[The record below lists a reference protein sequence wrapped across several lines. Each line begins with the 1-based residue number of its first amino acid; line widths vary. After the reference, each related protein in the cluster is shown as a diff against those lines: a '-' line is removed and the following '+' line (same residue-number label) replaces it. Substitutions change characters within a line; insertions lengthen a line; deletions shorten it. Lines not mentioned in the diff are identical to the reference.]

1 MDVFN
6 LYAKLSLNTDDYEK
20 GVEKAKGG
28 ASSLMDVFSG
38 TLLGNVV
45 SDGLRTVANGIA
57 EIGKTAASMAVSI
70 GKASLDSYADYEQ
83 LVGGVETLYKDSAGI
98 IENYAKDAY
107 KNVGLS
113 ANDYMET
120 STSFAAALVSSLSG
134 DTEKA
139 AEMANTAI
147 SDMSD
152 NANKMGTNITSIQD
166 AYNGFAKQNYT
177 MLDNL
182 KLGYGGTQAEM
193 KRLIK
198 EAAAMKDT
206 QKELGVTVDA
216 TSMSYANIVQAIHV
230 VQANM
235 GIMGTTSKEAATTI
249 QGSTASMKSAWENLL
264 TGIADPEQDFQTLVD
279 NLVDSV
285 ITAGNNIIPRIK
297 EIVPTL
303 IDGLSEL
310 VTQLA
315 PYVSGVIMELE
326 PTIEEGLQ
334 SLFGGLSSV
343 ASELQ
348 PIVADVFSFFGDAI
362 ISGLTS
368 AIENSDFSFL
378 LDIFDNVKTAAE
390 EVVPVIEKIA
400 PALVTVGA
408 AVKGWQIGTE
418 IQKMVTAFDEA
429 KVAVSLFS
437 MGLSDTE
444 IAQGALNGTLK
455 ASEVLAGLLTGK
467 ISLMTL
473 AQAAAAKAQAVLNAV
488 MSANPIAIVITLIA
502 ALIGVFVT
510 LYATNED
517 FRNKVN
523 AAWNAVKE
531 TISGVVNAIGTFFTQ
546 TIPEAISN
554 VIEWFQQLPERI
566 SEFLLN
572 AIQSVADWAT
582 QTVEN
587 ARQAGS
593 NFINAVVEFFS
604 QLPYNLGVFLGT
616 ALANIVIWAAETA
629 ENARQAGSQFL
640 QNVVEFFTQLPGN
653 VLTFL
658 STTIQNVI
666 AWAGQMKSNAIDAAS
681 TFLNNVIEFFTQL
694 PGKVAEWFTRTVE
707 KAVEWA
713 GEMKD
718 KGVQA
723 AKDLLDAVVTGVS
736 ELPGKIFNL
745 GVNAAKSLLEGI
757 KSMGSWLKDQVGNFV
772 DGIVSGF
779 TGTVQTNGSHA
790 GGMDY
795 VPYNNYV
802 ANLHRGEMVLTAD
815 EAAAYR
821 KGEAN
826 TAGGMTINIDIN
838 GIQFEDVNSMAHALA
853 NQISYEL
860 QAQSNRKA
868 AVYA

>member
-28 ASSLMDVFSG
+28 ATSLMDVFSG

-45 SDGLRTVANGIA
+45 SDGLRTVTNGIA
-57 EIGKTAASMAVSI
+57 EIGRTAASMAVSI

-120 STSFAAALVSSLSG
+120 STSFAAALVSSLGG
-134 DTEKA
+134 DTNKA

-152 NANKMGTNITSIQD
+152 NANKMGTNMQSIQD

-182 KLGYGGTQAEM
+182 KIGYGGTQAEM

-198 EAAAMKDT
+198 EAAAMTDT
-206 QKELGVTVDA
+206 QKELGVTVDSN
-216 TSMSYANIVQAIHV
+216 SMSYANIVQAIHV

-264 TGIADPEQDFQTLVD
+264 TGIADPEQDFQALVD

-334 SLFGGLSSV
+334 ALFGGLSSV

-368 AIENSDFSFL
+368 AIESSDFSFL
-378 LDIFDNVKTAAE
+378 LDIFNNVKTAIENIANIIDSFKNNANAAWDAISAKIQ
-390 EVVPVIEKIA
+390 EVVAYVQPYVETAMQVIGQVVTQVITDLTPVIQSIGEAFSAAWSLVQTVWAWASAFFQAIFQSIVVIFTPFA
-400 PALVTVGA
+400 PIISGFFQGA
-408 AVKGWQIGTE
+408 WII
-418 IQKMVTAFDEA
+418 IQSIWN
-429 KVAVSLFS
+429 VAVSFFQTVFDLITGVFS
-437 MGLSDTE
+437 TIDAVLSGDF
-444 IAQGALNGTLK
+444 QGAWESIQGIF
-455 ASEVLAGLLTGK
+455 E
-467 ISLMTL
+467 
-473 AQAAAAKAQAVLNAV
+473 
-488 MSANPIAIVITLIA
+488 
-502 ALIGVFVT
+502 GVF
-510 LYATNED
+510 
-517 FRNKVN
+517 
-523 AAWNAVKE
+523 
-531 TISGVVNAIGTFFTQ
+531 G
-546 TIPEAISN
+546 
-554 VIEWFQQLPERI
+554 
-566 SEFLLN
+566 
-572 AIQSVADWAT
+572 
-582 QTVEN
+582 
-587 ARQAGS
+587 
-593 NFINAVVEFFS
+593 FFS
-604 QLPYNLGVFLGT
+604 TVG
-616 ALANIVIWAAETA
+616 
-629 ENARQAGSQFL
+629 
-640 QNVVEFFTQLPGN
+640 QNVVEG
-653 VLTFL
+653 
-658 STTIQNVI
+658 IKGGI
-666 AWAGQMKSNAIDAAS
+666 A
-681 TFLNNVIEFFTQL
+681 
-694 PGKVAEWFTRTVE
+694 
-707 KAVEWA
+707 AVW
-713 GEMKD
+713 G
-718 KGVQA
+718 GLVSFVQGLW
-723 AKDLLDAVVTGVS
+723 D
-736 ELPGKIFNL
+736 
-745 GVNAAKSLLEGI
+745 GI
-757 KSMGSWLKDQVGNFV
+757 KSIFVINASDVKNNTGSD
-772 DGIVSGF
+772 
-779 TGTVQTNGSHA
+779 GSHA

-815 EAAAYR
+815 EADSYRRGKGSGNGFTLTQNIYAAKQTPVELAASTAAYFQR
-821 KGEAN
+821 ARW
-826 TAGGMTINIDIN
+826 
-838 GIQFEDVNSMAHALA
+838 AL
-853 NQISYEL
+853 
-860 QAQSNRKA
+860 
-868 AVYA
+868 

>member
-28 ASSLMDVFSG
+28 ALSLMDVFSG

-45 SDGLRTVANGIA
+45 SDGLRTVANGIT
-57 EIGKTAASMAVSI
+57 EIGKNAANMAVSI

-152 NANKMGTNITSIQD
+152 NANKMGTNISSIQD

-198 EAAAMKDT
+198 EAAAMTDT
-206 QKELGVTVDA
+206 QKELGVTVDSN
-216 TSMSYANIVQAIHV
+216 SMSYANIVQAIHV

-264 TGIADPEQDFQTLVD
+264 TGIADPEQDFQALVD

-326 PTIEEGLQ
+326 PTIEKGLQ
-334 SLFGGLSSV
+334 ALFGGLSSV

-390 EVVPVIEKIA
+390 EVVPVIEEIA

-408 AVKGWQIGTE
+408 AVKGWQIGTK
-418 IQKMVTAFDEA
+418 IQKMATAFDEA

-444 IAQGALNGTLK
+444 IAQGALNSTLK

-473 AQAAAAKAQAVLNAV
+473 AQAAAAKAQAAFNAV
-488 MSANPIAIVITLIA
+488 LAANPITLVVVAIG
-502 ALIGVFVT
+502 ALVGILAV
-510 LYATNED
+510 LYAKNED
-517 FRNKVN
+517 FRNSVN
-523 AAWNAVKE
+523 GVIENIWAKIEELVAWVQPYVEAAMQVIGQVVTQVITDLTPVIQSIGEAFSAAWSLVQTVWAWASAFFQAIFQAIVVIFAPFAPI
-531 TISGVVNAIGTFFTQ
+531 ISGFFQ
-546 TIPEAISN
+546 GAWII
-554 VIEWFQQLPERI
+554 
-566 SEFLLN
+566 
-572 AIQSVADWAT
+572 IQSIWNVAVSFF
-582 QTVEN
+582 QTVFN
-587 ARQAGS
+587 LITGVFS
-593 NFINAVVEFFS
+593 TIDAVLSGDFQGAWESIQGIFEGVFGFFS
-604 QLPYNLGVFLGT
+604 TVG
-616 ALANIVIWAAETA
+616 
-629 ENARQAGSQFL
+629 
-640 QNVVEFFTQLPGN
+640 QNVVDG
-653 VLTFL
+653 
-658 STTIQNVI
+658 IKGGI
-666 AWAGQMKSNAIDAAS
+666 A
-681 TFLNNVIEFFTQL
+681 
-694 PGKVAEWFTRTVE
+694 
-707 KAVEWA
+707 AVW
-713 GEMKD
+713 G
-718 KGVQA
+718 GLVSFVQGLW
-723 AKDLLDAVVTGVS
+723 D
-736 ELPGKIFNL
+736 
-745 GVNAAKSLLEGI
+745 GI
-757 KSMGSWLKDQVGNFV
+757 KSIFVINASDVKNNTGSD
-772 DGIVSGF
+772 
-779 TGTVQTNGSHA
+779 GSHA

-815 EAAAYR
+815 EADNYRRGKGSSSGFTLTQNIYAAKQTPVELAASTAAYFQR
-821 KGEAN
+821 ARW
-826 TAGGMTINIDIN
+826 AI
-838 GIQFEDVNSMAHALA
+838 
-853 NQISYEL
+853 
-860 QAQSNRKA
+860 
-868 AVYA
+868 

>member
-28 ASSLMDVFSG
+28 VSSLMDVFSG

-45 SDGLRTVANGIA
+45 SDGLRTVANGIT
-57 EIGKTAASMAVSI
+57 EIGKTAANMAVSI

-120 STSFAAALVSSLSG
+120 STSFAAALVSSLGG
-134 DTEKA
+134 DTNKA

-152 NANKMGTNITSIQD
+152 NANKMGTNMQSIQD

-182 KLGYGGTQAEM
+182 KIGYGGTQAEM

-198 EAAAMKDT
+198 EAAAMTDT
-206 QKELGVTVDA
+206 QKELGVTVDSN
-216 TSMSYANIVQAIHV
+216 SMSYANIVQAIHV

-264 TGIADPEQDFQTLVD
+264 TGIADPEQDFQALVD

-334 SLFGGLSSV
+334 ALFGGLSSV

-368 AIENSDFSFL
+368 AIESSDFSFL
-378 LDIFDNVKTAAE
+378 LDIFNNVKTAIENIANIIDSFKNNANAAWDAISAKIQ
-390 EVVPVIEKIA
+390 EVVAFVQPYVEAAMQVIGQVVTQVITDLTPVIQSIGEAFSAAWSLVQTVWAWASAFFQAIFQSIVVIFTPFA
-400 PALVTVGA
+400 PIISGFFQGA
-408 AVKGWQIGTE
+408 WII
-418 IQKMVTAFDEA
+418 IQSIWN
-429 KVAVSLFS
+429 VAVSFFQTVFDLITGVFS
-437 MGLSDTE
+437 TIDAVLSGDF
-444 IAQGALNGTLK
+444 QGAWESIQGIFEGVFGFFST
-455 ASEVLAGLLTGK
+455 VG
-467 ISLMTL
+467 
-473 AQAAAAKAQAVLNAV
+473 QNAV
-488 MSANPIAIVITLIA
+488 
-502 ALIGVFVT
+502 
-510 LYATNED
+510 
-517 FRNKVN
+517 
-523 AAWNAVKE
+523 
-531 TISGVVNAIGTFFTQ
+531 
-546 TIPEAISN
+546 
-554 VIEWFQQLPERI
+554 
-566 SEFLLN
+566 
-572 AIQSVADWAT
+572 
-582 QTVEN
+582 
-587 ARQAGS
+587 
-593 NFINAVVEFFS
+593 
-604 QLPYNLGVFLGT
+604 
-616 ALANIVIWAAETA
+616 
-629 ENARQAGSQFL
+629 
-640 QNVVEFFTQLPGN
+640 
-653 VLTFL
+653 
-658 STTIQNVI
+658 
-666 AWAGQMKSNAIDAAS
+666 
-681 TFLNNVIEFFTQL
+681 
-694 PGKVAEWFTRTVE
+694 
-707 KAVEWA
+707 
-713 GEMKD
+713 
-718 KGVQA
+718 
-723 AKDLLDAVVTGVS
+723 
-736 ELPGKIFNL
+736 
-745 GVNAAKSLLEGI
+745 EGI
-757 KSMGSWLKDQVGNFV
+757 KGGIAAVWNGLVSFV
-772 DGIVSGF
+772 QGLWDGIKSIFVINASDVKNN
-779 TGTVQTNGSHA
+779 TGSDGSHA

-815 EAAAYR
+815 EADEYR
-821 KGEAN
+821 KGTAK
-826 TAGGMTINIDIN
+826 TAGGMTINIDVN
-838 GIQFEDVNSMAHALA
+838 GIQFSDVNSMAHALA

>member
-57 EIGKTAASMAVSI
+57 EAGKAAASMAVSI

-120 STSFAAALVSSLSG
+120 STSFAAALVTSLGG

-152 NANKMGTNITSIQD
+152 NANKMGTNISSIQD

-198 EAAAMKDT
+198 EAAAMTDT
-206 QKELGVTVDA
+206 QKELGVTVDSN
-216 TSMSYANIVQAIHV
+216 SMSYANIVQAIHV

-264 TGIADPEQDFQTLVD
+264 TGIADPDQDFQTLVD

-315 PYVSGVIMELE
+315 PYVSSVIMELE

-378 LDIFDNVKTAAE
+378 LDIFNNVKTAIENIAQIIDSFKNNANAAWGAISTKIQ
-390 EVVPVIEKIA
+390 EVVAFVQPYVEAAMQVIGQVVTQVITDLTPVIQSIGEAFSAAWSLVQTVWAWASAFFQAIFQAIVAIFTPFA
-400 PALVTVGA
+400 PIISGFFQGA
-408 AVKGWQIGTE
+408 WII
-418 IQKMVTAFDEA
+418 IQSIWN
-429 KVAVSLFS
+429 VAVSFFQTVFDLITGVFS
-437 MGLSDTE
+437 TIDAVLSGDF
-444 IAQGALNGTLK
+444 QGAWESIQGIF
-455 ASEVLAGLLTGK
+455 E
-467 ISLMTL
+467 
-473 AQAAAAKAQAVLNAV
+473 
-488 MSANPIAIVITLIA
+488 
-502 ALIGVFVT
+502 GVF
-510 LYATNED
+510 D
-517 FRNKVN
+517 
-523 AAWNAVKE
+523 
-531 TISGVVNAIGTFFTQ
+531 
-546 TIPEAISN
+546 
-554 VIEWFQQLPERI
+554 
-566 SEFLLN
+566 
-572 AIQSVADWAT
+572 
-582 QTVEN
+582 
-587 ARQAGS
+587 
-593 NFINAVVEFFS
+593 FFS
-604 QLPYNLGVFLGT
+604 TVG
-616 ALANIVIWAAETA
+616 
-629 ENARQAGSQFL
+629 
-640 QNVVEFFTQLPGN
+640 QNVVEGIKGGI
-653 VLTFL
+653 
-658 STTIQNVI
+658 S
-666 AWAGQMKSNAIDAAS
+666 
-681 TFLNNVIEFFTQL
+681 
-694 PGKVAEWFTRTVE
+694 
-707 KAVEWA
+707 AVWN
-713 GEMKD
+713 GLVSF
-718 KGVQA
+718 VQGLW
-723 AKDLLDAVVTGVS
+723 D
-736 ELPGKIFNL
+736 
-745 GVNAAKSLLEGI
+745 GI
-757 KSMGSWLKDQVGNFV
+757 KSIFVINAGDVKNNTGSD
-772 DGIVSGF
+772 
-779 TGTVQTNGSHA
+779 GSHA
-790 GGMDY
+790 GGLDY

-802 ANLHRGEMVLTAD
+802 ANLHRGEMVLTSA
-815 EAAAYR
+815 EATEYR
-821 KGEAN
+821 KGNAN
-826 TAGGMTINIDIN
+826 AAGGMMFNININ
-838 GIQFEDVNSMAHALA
+838 GIQFDDVNSMAHALA

>member
-57 EIGKTAASMAVSI
+57 EIGKTAANMAVSI

-83 LVGGVETLYKDSAGI
+83 LVGGVETLYKDSASTV
-98 IENYAKDAY
+98 EKYAQTAY

-113 ANDYMET
+113 ANDYMNT
-120 STSFAAALVSSLSG
+120 ATSFAASLVSSLGG

-139 AEMANTAI
+139 AEMSNMAI
-147 SDMSD
+147 SDMAD
-152 NANKMGTNITSIQD
+152 NWNKMGSSVESVQD
-166 AYNGFAKQNYT
+166 AYRGFSKQNFT

-182 KLGYGGTQAEM
+182 KLGYGGTKTEM
-193 KRLIK
+193 ERLLADADALNAK
-198 EAAAMKDT
+198 
-206 QKELGVTVDA
+206 QGVYTKYSID
-216 TSMSYANIVQAIHV
+216 SYSDIVQAIHV
-230 VQANM
+230 VQTEM
-235 GIMGTTSKEAATTI
+235 GITGTTAEEAATTI
-249 QGSTASMKSAWENLL
+249 QGSTASMESAWANLL
-264 TGIADPEQDFQTLVD
+264 TGIADPEQDFQALMD
-279 NLVDSV
+279 EFVDSV

-334 SLFGGLSSV
+334 ALFGGLSSV

-348 PIVADVFSFFGDAI
+348 PIIANVFSFLGDAI

-408 AVKGWQIGTE
+408 AVKGWQIGTK

-429 KVAVSLFS
+429 KDAVSLFS
-437 MGLSDTE
+437 IGLSDAK
-444 IAQGALNGTLK
+444 IAQGALNVTLK

-473 AQAAAAKAQAVLNAV
+473 AQAAAAKAQAAFNAV
-488 MSANPIAIVITLIA
+488 LAANPITLVVVAIG
-502 ALIGVFVT
+502 ALVGILAV
-510 LYATNED
+510 LYAKNED
-517 FRNKVN
+517 FRNSVN
-523 AAWNAVKE
+523 GVIENIWAKIQEFVAWVQPYVQAAMQVIGQVVTQVITDLTPVIQSIGEAFSAAWSLVQTVWAWASAFFQAIFQAIIVIF
-531 TISGVVNAIGTFFTQ
+531 TPFAPIISGFFQ
-546 TIPEAISN
+546 GAWII
-554 VIEWFQQLPERI
+554 
-566 SEFLLN
+566 
-572 AIQSVADWAT
+572 IQSIWNVAVSFF
-582 QTVEN
+582 QTVFDLIT
-587 ARQAGS
+587 GVFS
-593 NFINAVVEFFS
+593 TIDAVLSGDFQGAWESIQGIFEGVFDFFS
-604 QLPYNLGVFLGT
+604 TVG
-616 ALANIVIWAAETA
+616 
-629 ENARQAGSQFL
+629 
-640 QNVVEFFTQLPGN
+640 QNVVEG
-653 VLTFL
+653 
-658 STTIQNVI
+658 IKGGI
-666 AWAGQMKSNAIDAAS
+666 A
-681 TFLNNVIEFFTQL
+681 
-694 PGKVAEWFTRTVE
+694 
-707 KAVEWA
+707 AVWD
-713 GEMKD
+713 GLVSF
-718 KGVQA
+718 VQGLW
-723 AKDLLDAVVTGVS
+723 D
-736 ELPGKIFNL
+736 
-745 GVNAAKSLLEGI
+745 GI
-757 KSMGSWLKDQVGNFV
+757 KSIFV
-772 DGIVSGF
+772 INAGDVKNN
-779 TGTVQTNGSHA
+779 TGADGSHA

-815 EAAAYR
+815 EADAYRRGKNSEGGFTVNQTIYAAKQTPVELAASTAAYFQR
-821 KGEAN
+821 ARW
-826 TAGGMTINIDIN
+826 AI
-838 GIQFEDVNSMAHALA
+838 
-853 NQISYEL
+853 
-860 QAQSNRKA
+860 
-868 AVYA
+868 

>member
-45 SDGLRTVANGIA
+45 SDGLRTVANGIT
-57 EIGKTAASMAVSI
+57 EIGKTAANMAVSI

-98 IENYAKDAY
+98 IESYAKDAY

-113 ANDYMET
+113 ANEYMET
-120 STSFAAALVSSLSG
+120 STSFAASLVSSLG
-134 DTEKA
+134 GNTEKA

-152 NANKMGTNITSIQD
+152 NANKMGTNISSIQD

-206 QKELGVTVDA
+206 QKELGVTVDS

-249 QGSTASMKSAWENLL
+249 QGSTSSMKSAWENLL
-264 TGIADPEQDFQTLVD
+264 TGIADPEQDFQALVD

-315 PYVSGVIMELE
+315 PYVSSVIMELE
-326 PTIEEGLQ
+326 PTIEDGLQ
-334 SLFGGLSSV
+334 ALFGGLSSV

-348 PIVADVFSFFGDAI
+348 PIVADVFSFFGNAI

-390 EVVPVIEKIA
+390 EIVPVIEEIA

-408 AVKGWQIGTE
+408 AVKGWQSGTK

-444 IAQGALNGTLK
+444 IAQGALNGALK

-473 AQAAAAKAQAVLNAV
+473 AQAAAAKAQAAFNAV
-488 MSANPIAIVITLIA
+488 LAANPITLVVVAIG
-502 ALIGVFVT
+502 ALVGILAV
-510 LYATNED
+510 LYAKNED
-517 FRNKVN
+517 FRNSVN
-523 AAWNAVKE
+523 GVIENIWAKIEELVAWVQPYVEAAMQVIGQVVTQVITDLTPVIQSIGEAFSAAWSLVQTVWSWASAFFQAIFQSIVVIF
-531 TISGVVNAIGTFFTQ
+531 TPFAPIISGFFQ
-546 TIPEAISN
+546 GAWII
-554 VIEWFQQLPERI
+554 
-566 SEFLLN
+566 
-572 AIQSVADWAT
+572 IQSIWNVAVSFF
-582 QTVEN
+582 QTVFDLI
-587 ARQAGS
+587 AGVFS
-593 NFINAVVEFFS
+593 TIDAVLSGDFQSAWESIQGIFEGAFDFFS
-604 QLPYNLGVFLGT
+604 TVG
-616 ALANIVIWAAETA
+616 
-629 ENARQAGSQFL
+629 
-640 QNVVEFFTQLPGN
+640 QNVVEG
-653 VLTFL
+653 
-658 STTIQNVI
+658 IKGGI
-666 AWAGQMKSNAIDAAS
+666 A
-681 TFLNNVIEFFTQL
+681 
-694 PGKVAEWFTRTVE
+694 
-707 KAVEWA
+707 AVW
-713 GEMKD
+713 G
-718 KGVQA
+718 GLVSFVQG
-723 AKDLLDAVVTGVS
+723 LW
-736 ELPGKIFNL
+736 N
-745 GVNAAKSLLEGI
+745 GI
-757 KSMGSWLKDQVGNFV
+757 KSIFVINASDVKNNTGSD
-772 DGIVSGF
+772 
-779 TGTVQTNGSHA
+779 GSHA

-815 EAAAYR
+815 EADAYRRGNSGGGSFTVNQTIYAAKQTPVELAASTAAYFQR
-821 KGEAN
+821 ARW
-826 TAGGMTINIDIN
+826 
-838 GIQFEDVNSMAHALA
+838 AL
-853 NQISYEL
+853 
-860 QAQSNRKA
+860 
-868 AVYA
+868 

>member
-45 SDGLRTVANGIA
+45 SDGLRNVANGIT
-57 EIGKTAASMAVSI
+57 EIGKTAANMAMSI

-152 NANKMGTNITSIQD
+152 NANKMGTNIASIQD

-198 EAAAMKDT
+198 EAAAMTDT
-206 QKELGVTVDA
+206 QKELGVTVDS

-334 SLFGGLSSV
+334 TLFGGLSSV

-348 PIVADVFSFFGDAI
+348 PIVADVFSFFCDAI

-390 EVVPVIEKIA
+390 EVVPVIEEIA

-408 AVKGWQIGTE
+408 AVKGWQIGTK

-437 MGLSDTE
+437 MGLSDAE

-467 ISLMTL
+467 ISLMTF
-473 AQAAAAKAQAVLNAV
+473 AQAAAAKAQAAFNAV
-488 MSANPIAIVITLIA
+488 LAANPIALVVVAIG
-502 ALIGVFVT
+502 ALVGILAV
-510 LYATNED
+510 LYAKNED
-517 FRNKVN
+517 FRNGVN
-523 AAWNAVKE
+523 AAWDAISAKIQEVVAFVQPYVEAAMQVIGQVVTQVITDLTPVIQSIGEAFSAAWSLVQTVWAWASAFFQAIFQAIVVIFAPFAPIISGFFQGAWIIIQSIWNVAVSFFQTVFNLITGVFSTIDAVLSGDFQSAWESIQGIFEGAFDFFSTVGQNAV
-531 TISGVVNAIGTFFTQ
+531 
-546 TIPEAISN
+546 
-554 VIEWFQQLPERI
+554 
-566 SEFLLN
+566 
-572 AIQSVADWAT
+572 
-582 QTVEN
+582 
-587 ARQAGS
+587 
-593 NFINAVVEFFS
+593 
-604 QLPYNLGVFLGT
+604 
-616 ALANIVIWAAETA
+616 
-629 ENARQAGSQFL
+629 
-640 QNVVEFFTQLPGN
+640 
-653 VLTFL
+653 
-658 STTIQNVI
+658 
-666 AWAGQMKSNAIDAAS
+666 
-681 TFLNNVIEFFTQL
+681 
-694 PGKVAEWFTRTVE
+694 
-707 KAVEWA
+707 
-713 GEMKD
+713 
-718 KGVQA
+718 
-723 AKDLLDAVVTGVS
+723 
-736 ELPGKIFNL
+736 
-745 GVNAAKSLLEGI
+745 EGI
-757 KSMGSWLKDQVGNFV
+757 KGGIAAVWGGLVSFV
-772 DGIVSGF
+772 QGLWDGIKSIFVINAGDVKNN
-779 TGTVQTNGSHA
+779 TGSDGSHA

-815 EAAAYR
+815 EADSYRHGKGSSNGFNLTQNIYAAKQTPVELAASTAAYFQR
-821 KGEAN
+821 ARW
-826 TAGGMTINIDIN
+826 AI
-838 GIQFEDVNSMAHALA
+838 
-853 NQISYEL
+853 
-860 QAQSNRKA
+860 
-868 AVYA
+868 

>member
-1 MDVFN
+1 MDIFN

-45 SDGLRTVANGIA
+45 SDGLRSVTNGIT
-57 EIGKTAASMAVSI
+57 EIGRTAANMAVSI

-98 IENYAKDAY
+98 IESYAKDAY

-120 STSFAAALVSSLSG
+120 STSFAAALVTSLGG

-152 NANKMGTNITSIQD
+152 NANKMGTNMQSIQD

-182 KLGYGGTQAEM
+182 KIGYGGTQAEM

-198 EAAAMKDT
+198 DAAAMTDT
-206 QKELGVTVDA
+206 QKELGVTVDSN
-216 TSMSYANIVQAIHV
+216 SMSYANIVQAIHV

-249 QGSTASMKSAWENLL
+249 QGSTASMKSSWENLL
-264 TGIADPEQDFQTLVD
+264 TGIADPEQDFQALVD

-334 SLFGGLSSV
+334 ALFGGLSSV

-348 PIVADVFSFFGDAI
+348 PIVTDVFSFFGDAI

-368 AIENSDFSFL
+368 AIESSDFSFL
-378 LDIFDNVKTAAE
+378 LDIFNNVKTAIENIANIIDSFKNNSNSAWDAISAKIQ
-390 EVVPVIEKIA
+390 EVVAFVQPYVEAAMQVIGQVVTQVITDLTPVIQSIGEAFSAAWSLVQTVWAWASAFFQAIFQSIVVIFTPFA
-400 PALVTVGA
+400 PIISGFFQGA
-408 AVKGWQIGTE
+408 WII
-418 IQKMVTAFDEA
+418 IQSIWN
-429 KVAVSLFS
+429 VAVSFFQTVFDLITGVFS
-437 MGLSDTE
+437 TIDAVLSGDF
-444 IAQGALNGTLK
+444 QGAWESIQGIF
-455 ASEVLAGLLTGK
+455 E
-467 ISLMTL
+467 
-473 AQAAAAKAQAVLNAV
+473 
-488 MSANPIAIVITLIA
+488 
-502 ALIGVFVT
+502 GVF
-510 LYATNED
+510 
-517 FRNKVN
+517 
-523 AAWNAVKE
+523 
-531 TISGVVNAIGTFFTQ
+531 G
-546 TIPEAISN
+546 
-554 VIEWFQQLPERI
+554 
-566 SEFLLN
+566 
-572 AIQSVADWAT
+572 
-582 QTVEN
+582 
-587 ARQAGS
+587 
-593 NFINAVVEFFS
+593 FFS
-604 QLPYNLGVFLGT
+604 TVG
-616 ALANIVIWAAETA
+616 
-629 ENARQAGSQFL
+629 
-640 QNVVEFFTQLPGN
+640 QNVVEG
-653 VLTFL
+653 
-658 STTIQNVI
+658 IKGGI
-666 AWAGQMKSNAIDAAS
+666 A
-681 TFLNNVIEFFTQL
+681 
-694 PGKVAEWFTRTVE
+694 
-707 KAVEWA
+707 AVW
-713 GEMKD
+713 G
-718 KGVQA
+718 GLVSFVQGLW
-723 AKDLLDAVVTGVS
+723 D
-736 ELPGKIFNL
+736 
-745 GVNAAKSLLEGI
+745 GI
-757 KSMGSWLKDQVGNFV
+757 KSIFVINASDVKNNTGSD
-772 DGIVSGF
+772 
-779 TGTVQTNGSHA
+779 GSHA

-815 EAAAYR
+815 EADSYRRGKGSGNSFTLTQNIYAAKQTPVELAASTAAYFQR
-821 KGEAN
+821 ARW
-826 TAGGMTINIDIN
+826 AI
-838 GIQFEDVNSMAHALA
+838 
-853 NQISYEL
+853 
-860 QAQSNRKA
+860 
-868 AVYA
+868 

>member
-45 SDGLRTVANGIA
+45 SDGLRTVANGIT
-57 EIGKTAASMAVSI
+57 EIGKTAANMAVSI

-120 STSFAAALVSSLSG
+120 STSFAAALVSSLGG

-152 NANKMGTNITSIQD
+152 NANKMGTNISSIQD

-182 KLGYGGTQAEM
+182 KLGYGGTQSEM

-198 EAAAMKDT
+198 EAAAMTDT
-206 QKELGVTVDA
+206 QKELGVTVDSN
-216 TSMSYANIVQAIHV
+216 SMSYANIVQAIHV

-264 TGIADPEQDFQTLVD
+264 TGIADPDQDFQTLVD

-315 PYVSGVIMELE
+315 PYVSSVIMELE

-378 LDIFDNVKTAAE
+378 LDIFNNVKTAIENIAQIIDSFKNNANAAWDAISTKIQ
-390 EVVPVIEKIA
+390 EVVAFVQPYVEAAMQVIGQVVTQVITDLTPVIQSIGEAFSAAWSLVQTVWALASAFFQAIFQAIIVIFTPFA
-400 PALVTVGA
+400 PIISGFFQGA
-408 AVKGWQIGTE
+408 WII
-418 IQKMVTAFDEA
+418 IQSIWN
-429 KVAVSLFS
+429 VAVSFFQTVFDLITGVFS
-437 MGLSDTE
+437 TIDAVLSGDF
-444 IAQGALNGTLK
+444 QGAWESIQDIFG
-455 ASEVLAGLLTGK
+455 S
-467 ISLMTL
+467 
-473 AQAAAAKAQAVLNAV
+473 
-488 MSANPIAIVITLIA
+488 
-502 ALIGVFVT
+502 VF
-510 LYATNED
+510 D
-517 FRNKVN
+517 
-523 AAWNAVKE
+523 
-531 TISGVVNAIGTFFTQ
+531 
-546 TIPEAISN
+546 
-554 VIEWFQQLPERI
+554 
-566 SEFLLN
+566 
-572 AIQSVADWAT
+572 
-582 QTVEN
+582 
-587 ARQAGS
+587 
-593 NFINAVVEFFS
+593 FFS
-604 QLPYNLGVFLGT
+604 TVG
-616 ALANIVIWAAETA
+616 
-629 ENARQAGSQFL
+629 
-640 QNVVEFFTQLPGN
+640 QNVVEG
-653 VLTFL
+653 
-658 STTIQNVI
+658 IKGGI
-666 AWAGQMKSNAIDAAS
+666 A
-681 TFLNNVIEFFTQL
+681 
-694 PGKVAEWFTRTVE
+694 
-707 KAVEWA
+707 AVWN
-713 GEMKD
+713 GLVSF
-718 KGVQA
+718 VQGLW
-723 AKDLLDAVVTGVS
+723 D
-736 ELPGKIFNL
+736 
-745 GVNAAKSLLEGI
+745 GI
-757 KSMGSWLKDQVGNFV
+757 KSIFVINAGDVKNNTGSD
-772 DGIVSGF
+772 
-779 TGTVQTNGSHA
+779 GSHA
-790 GGMDY
+790 GGLDY

-815 EAAAYR
+815 EATAYR

-826 TAGGMTINIDIN
+826 MAGGMTINIDIN
-838 GIQFEDVNSMAHALA
+838 GIQFSDVNSMAHALA

>member
-45 SDGLRTVANGIA
+45 SDGLRTVANGIT
-57 EIGKTAASMAVSI
+57 EIGKTAANMAVSI

-98 IENYAKDAY
+98 IESYAKDAY

-152 NANKMGTNITSIQD
+152 NANKMGTNISSIQD

-198 EAAAMKDT
+198 EAAAMTDT
-206 QKELGVTVDA
+206 QKELGVTVDSN
-216 TSMSYANIVQAIHV
+216 SMSYANIVQAIHV
-230 VQANM
+230 VQANI

-249 QGSTASMKSAWENLL
+249 QGSTASMKSAWTNLL
-264 TGIADPEQDFQTLVD
+264 TGIADPEQDFQALVD

-334 SLFGGLSSV
+334 ALFGGLSSV

-362 ISGLTS
+362 IFGLTS

-390 EVVPVIEKIA
+390 EVVPVIEEIA

-408 AVKGWQIGTE
+408 AVKGWQIGTK

-444 IAQGALNGTLK
+444 IAQSALNGTLK
-455 ASEVLAGLLTGK
+455 ASEILAGLLTGK

-473 AQAAAAKAQAVLNAV
+473 AQAAAAKAQAAFNAV
-488 MSANPIAIVITLIA
+488 LAANPITLVVVAIG
-502 ALIGVFVT
+502 ALVGILAV
-510 LYATNED
+510 LYAKNED
-517 FRNKVN
+517 FRNGVN
-523 AAWNAVKE
+523 AAWDAISAKIQEVVAFVQPYVQAAMQVIGQVVTQVITDLTPVIQSIGE
-531 TISGVVNAIGTFFTQ
+531 AFSAAWSLVQTVWAWASAFFQAIFQSIVVIFTPFAPIISGFFQ
-546 TIPEAISN
+546 GAWII
-554 VIEWFQQLPERI
+554 
-566 SEFLLN
+566 
-572 AIQSVADWAT
+572 IQSIWNVAVSFF
-582 QTVEN
+582 QTVFN
-587 ARQAGS
+587 LITGVFS
-593 NFINAVVEFFS
+593 TIDAVLSGDFQSAWESIQGIFEGAFDFFS
-604 QLPYNLGVFLGT
+604 TVG
-616 ALANIVIWAAETA
+616 
-629 ENARQAGSQFL
+629 
-640 QNVVEFFTQLPGN
+640 QNVVEG
-653 VLTFL
+653 
-658 STTIQNVI
+658 IKGGI
-666 AWAGQMKSNAIDAAS
+666 A
-681 TFLNNVIEFFTQL
+681 
-694 PGKVAEWFTRTVE
+694 
-707 KAVEWA
+707 AVW
-713 GEMKD
+713 G
-718 KGVQA
+718 GLVSFVQGLW
-723 AKDLLDAVVTGVS
+723 D
-736 ELPGKIFNL
+736 
-745 GVNAAKSLLEGI
+745 GI
-757 KSMGSWLKDQVGNFV
+757 KSIFVINAGDVKNNTGSD
-772 DGIVSGF
+772 
-779 TGTVQTNGSHA
+779 GSHA

-815 EAAAYR
+815 EADAYRRGNSGVGGFTVNQTIYAAKQTPVELAASTAAYFQR
-821 KGEAN
+821 ARW
-826 TAGGMTINIDIN
+826 
-838 GIQFEDVNSMAHALA
+838 AL
-853 NQISYEL
+853 
-860 QAQSNRKA
+860 
-868 AVYA
+868 

>member
-45 SDGLRTVANGIA
+45 SDGLRIAANGIT
-57 EIGKTAASMAVSI
+57 EIGKTAANMAVSI

-83 LVGGVETLYKDSAGI
+83 LVGGVETLYKDSAATV
-98 IENYAKDAY
+98 EKYAQTAY

-113 ANDYMET
+113 ANDYMDT
-120 STSFAAALVSSLSG
+120 ATSFAASLVSSLGG

-139 AEMANTAI
+139 AEMSNMAI
-147 SDMSD
+147 SDMAD
-152 NANKMGTNITSIQD
+152 NWNKMGSSVQSVQD
-166 AYNGFAKQNYT
+166 AYRGFSKQNFT

-182 KLGYGGTQAEM
+182 KLGYGGTKTEM
-193 KRLIK
+193 ERLLADADALNAK
-198 EAAAMKDT
+198 
-206 QKELGVTVDA
+206 QGVYTKYSID
-216 TSMSYANIVQAIHV
+216 SYSDIVQAIHV
-230 VQANM
+230 VQTEM
-235 GIMGTTSKEAATTI
+235 GITGTTAEEAATTI
-249 QGSTASMKSAWENLL
+249 QGSTASMKSAWANLL
-264 TGIADPEQDFQTLVD
+264 TGIADPEQDFQALMD
-279 NLVDSV
+279 EFVDSV

-362 ISGLTS
+362 ISGMTS

-390 EVVPVIEKIA
+390 EVVPVIEEIA

-408 AVKGWQIGTE
+408 AVKGWQIGTK

-473 AQAAAAKAQAVLNAV
+473 AQAAAAKAQAAFNAV
-488 MSANPIAIVITLIA
+488 LAANPITLVVVAIG
-502 ALIGVFVT
+502 ALVGILAV
-510 LYATNED
+510 LYAKNED
-517 FRNKVN
+517 FRNSVN
-523 AAWNAVKE
+523 GVIENIWAKIQEFVAWVQPYVEAAMQVIGQVVTQVITDLTPVIQSIGEAFSAAWSLVQTVWSWASAFFQAIFQAIIVIF
-531 TISGVVNAIGTFFTQ
+531 TPFAPIISGFFQ
-546 TIPEAISN
+546 GAWII
-554 VIEWFQQLPERI
+554 
-566 SEFLLN
+566 
-572 AIQSVADWAT
+572 IQSIWNVAVSFF
-582 QTVEN
+582 QTVFN
-587 ARQAGS
+587 LITGVFS
-593 NFINAVVEFFS
+593 TIDAVLSGDFQGAWESIQGIFEGVFDFFS
-604 QLPYNLGVFLGT
+604 TVG
-616 ALANIVIWAAETA
+616 
-629 ENARQAGSQFL
+629 
-640 QNVVEFFTQLPGN
+640 QNVVEG
-653 VLTFL
+653 
-658 STTIQNVI
+658 IKGGI
-666 AWAGQMKSNAIDAAS
+666 A
-681 TFLNNVIEFFTQL
+681 
-694 PGKVAEWFTRTVE
+694 
-707 KAVEWA
+707 AVWD
-713 GEMKD
+713 GLVSF
-718 KGVQA
+718 VQGLW
-723 AKDLLDAVVTGVS
+723 D
-736 ELPGKIFNL
+736 
-745 GVNAAKSLLEGI
+745 GI
-757 KSMGSWLKDQVGNFV
+757 KSIFV
-772 DGIVSGF
+772 INAGDVKNN
-779 TGTVQTNGSHA
+779 TGADGSHA

-815 EAAAYR
+815 EADSYRRGKGSSNGFNLTQNIYAAKQTPVELAASTAAYFQR
-821 KGEAN
+821 ARW
-826 TAGGMTINIDIN
+826 
-838 GIQFEDVNSMAHALA
+838 AL
-853 NQISYEL
+853 
-860 QAQSNRKA
+860 
-868 AVYA
+868 

>member
-45 SDGLRTVANGIA
+45 SDGLRTVTNGIT
-57 EIGKTAASMAVSI
+57 EIGKTAANMAVSI

-113 ANDYMET
+113 ANDYIET
-120 STSFAAALVSSLSG
+120 STSFAAALVSSLGG
-134 DTEKA
+134 DTQKA

-152 NANKMGTNITSIQD
+152 NANKMGTNISSIQD

-198 EAAAMKDT
+198 EAAAMTDT
-206 QKELGVTVDA
+206 QKELGVTVDSN
-216 TSMSYANIVQAIHV
+216 SMSYANIVQAIHV

-264 TGIADPEQDFQTLVD
+264 TGIADPDQDFQTLVD

-315 PYVSGVIMELE
+315 PYVSSVIMELE

-378 LDIFDNVKTAAE
+378 LDIFNNVKTAIENIANIIDSFKNNANAAWDAISAKIQ
-390 EVVPVIEKIA
+390 EVVAFVQPYVEAAMQVIGQVVTQVITDLTPVIQSIGEAFSAAWSLVQTVWAWASAFFQAIFQAIVAIFTPFA
-400 PALVTVGA
+400 PIISGFFQGA
-408 AVKGWQIGTE
+408 WII
-418 IQKMVTAFDEA
+418 IQSIWN
-429 KVAVSLFS
+429 VAVSFFQTVFDLITGVFS
-437 MGLSDTE
+437 TIDAVLSGDF
-444 IAQGALNGTLK
+444 QGAWESIQGIF
-455 ASEVLAGLLTGK
+455 E
-467 ISLMTL
+467 
-473 AQAAAAKAQAVLNAV
+473 
-488 MSANPIAIVITLIA
+488 
-502 ALIGVFVT
+502 GVF
-510 LYATNED
+510 D
-517 FRNKVN
+517 
-523 AAWNAVKE
+523 
-531 TISGVVNAIGTFFTQ
+531 
-546 TIPEAISN
+546 
-554 VIEWFQQLPERI
+554 
-566 SEFLLN
+566 
-572 AIQSVADWAT
+572 
-582 QTVEN
+582 
-587 ARQAGS
+587 
-593 NFINAVVEFFS
+593 FFS
-604 QLPYNLGVFLGT
+604 TVG
-616 ALANIVIWAAETA
+616 
-629 ENARQAGSQFL
+629 
-640 QNVVEFFTQLPGN
+640 QNVVEG
-653 VLTFL
+653 
-658 STTIQNVI
+658 IKGGI
-666 AWAGQMKSNAIDAAS
+666 A
-681 TFLNNVIEFFTQL
+681 
-694 PGKVAEWFTRTVE
+694 
-707 KAVEWA
+707 AVWN
-713 GEMKD
+713 GLVSF
-718 KGVQA
+718 VQGLW
-723 AKDLLDAVVTGVS
+723 D
-736 ELPGKIFNL
+736 
-745 GVNAAKSLLEGI
+745 GI
-757 KSMGSWLKDQVGNFV
+757 KSIFVINAGDVKNNTGSD
-772 DGIVSGF
+772 
-779 TGTVQTNGSHA
+779 GSHA
-790 GGMDY
+790 GGLDY

-802 ANLHRGEMVLTAD
+802 ANLHRGEMVLTSA
-815 EAAAYR
+815 EATEYR
-821 KGEAN
+821 KGNAN
-826 TAGGMTINIDIN
+826 AAGGMTFNIDIN
-838 GIQFEDVNSMAHALA
+838 GIQFNDVNSMAHALV